1 MSPPRPHRPMRWVG
15 AAVLASLALLV
26 GCSGDEGADGP
37 PASVRTDSVGPVPGA
52 TVGTTPLTTP
62 EDEAVPE
69 LAVPIVSAEVA
80 VDVLLA
86 AAEDAFD
93 PEEPDWGV
101 PAAWREVAPE
111 ALFAGPATHADPE
124 TISGVEVVVSGD
136 GEDVLVV
143 AVEDEDGRCATLV
156 LRSSET
162 ELTSEYG
169 PEPEDCSGQAAL
181 IAWEELQDAE
191 AAEADAAP
199 R

>member
-1 MSPPRPHRPMRWVG
+1 M
-15 AAVLASLALLV
+15 AVAVATVVALGV

-37 PASVRTDSVGPVPGA
+37 PASVRTDSVAPVPGA

-111 ALFAGPATHADPE
+111 VLFAGPATHADPE

-143 AVEDEDGRCATLV
+143 AVEDEEGRCATLV
-156 LRSSET
+156 LRTSGSA
-162 ELTSEYG
+162 LASEYG
-169 PEPEDCSGQAAL
+169 PEPEDCSGEAAL
-181 IAWEELQDAE
+181 IAWEDLQDDE